1 MRAEETTHTSCPALD
16 PTPGEE
22 VRSAA
27 EYLETRVRKEQ
38 ERGVSMAYGL
48 VAEGRLVRVGGSAG
62 RVYRVA
68 SMTKSFTAALVLGL
82 RDGLV
87 PAREALDLDR
97 SLHSYLRDAIPAME
111 REGLRRITV
120 RDALTMASGLPT
132 DDPWADRLE
141 NISREELAA
150 LLDRELVTNA
160 ETGTTYEYSNLGY
173 ALLGALTEEVT
184 GRAFCELVHQEILA
198 RFGLSE
204 SGLDYR
210 ALPADRLMPGF
221 RRGLDGTRVP
231 EPWQAPGAFSPIGG
245 LLSTVADIARW
256 MTVLMS
262 ALPVAEG
269 GWPRVLR
276 DMQQAQRFYR
286 LEQPPGAV
294 AVESYGYGLHH
305 RHEPLIGDILYHS
318 GGYPG
323 FGSHMRWHPASW
335 SGVIVMGNTTYF
347 DAAAPA
353 REALGRITA
362 AWSSA
367 SPAGSP
373 DTRPAA
379 PKAARPLHPRP
390 VPAEVRERMHQLE
403 TLIRNWS
410 DMIADAI
417 FSANMDLDMSR
428 SERRELHAR
437 ARALTGE
444 AADTPFEVEFLS
456 ASQARWTVT
465 GPDGVRTV
473 TAKTDPFGLICA
485 VDVEATAAVTE
496 PTWHGIPPE
505 A

>member
-1 MRAEETTHTSCPALD
+1 MTDAGRPDPAPGRGEQLGEAVRLAAKYLD
-16 PTPGEE
+16 
-22 VRSAA
+22 A
-27 EYLETRVRKEQ
+27 RVREER
-38 ERGVSMAYGL
+38 ERGVTMAYGL
-48 VAEGRLVRVGGSAG
+48 VAGGGLSCAGGGSG
-62 RVYRVA
+62 HIYRVA

-87 PAREALDLDR
+87 RSLEPLDLDR
-97 SLHSYLRDAIPAME
+97 TLRSYLQPVIPAMA
-111 REGLRRITV
+111 RRDLRAITV
-120 RDALTMASGLPT
+120 RDALTMATGLPT

-141 NISREELAA
+141 SLGRQEFAV
-150 LLDRELVTNA
+150 LLDRDLVTNA
-160 ETGTTYEYSNLGY
+160 GAGTAYEYSNLAY
-173 ALLGALTEEVT
+173 ALLGALAEKVT
-184 GRAFCELVHQEILA
+184 GRTFRDLVHQEVLA

-221 RRGLDGTRVP
+221 RRGLDGMRVP
-231 EPWQAPGAFSPIGG
+231 EPWQPPGAFSPIGG

-262 ALPVAEG
+262 ALPAAEE
-269 GWPRVLR
+269 GWARIFR

-286 LEQPPGAV
+286 LEQRPEAV

-305 RHEPLIGDILYHS
+305 RHEPVLGDILYHS

-323 FGSHMRWHPASW
+323 FGSHMRWHPASGT
-335 SGVIVMGNTTYF
+335 GVIVMGNTTYF

-362 AWSSA
+362 AWSATNPAA
-367 SPAGSP
+367 SPGTTP
-373 DTRPAA
+373 VA
-379 PKAARPLHPRP
+379 PKAARPLHPHP

-403 TLIRNWS
+403 TLIRSWS
-410 DMIADAI
+410 DAGADAI

-428 SERRELHAR
+428 AERRELHAR
-437 ARALTGE
+437 SRQRTGE
-444 AADTPFEVEFLS
+444 AADAPFEVEFLS

-465 GPDGVRTV
+465 GPAGTRTV

-485 VDVEATAAVTE
+485 VEVETRSRDE
-496 PTWHGIPPE
+496 
-505 A
+505 